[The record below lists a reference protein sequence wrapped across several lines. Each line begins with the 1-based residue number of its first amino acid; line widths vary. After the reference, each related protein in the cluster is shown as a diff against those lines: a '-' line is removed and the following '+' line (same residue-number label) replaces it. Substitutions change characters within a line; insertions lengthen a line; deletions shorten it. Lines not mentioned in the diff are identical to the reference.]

1 MITVHRDKPNK
12 DFLQIKNT
20 HWMEFNKKYEPYAL
34 QLYLYLAKNADGYS
48 FALSQKA
55 AEEEAGIKK
64 TSFHKYIDLLI
75 QEGYLVRRSGNTY
88 DFYETPHKQQ
98 KNEMERPPCG
108 GLSCPQG
115 EQQNLSH
122 ELRSSPQ
129 LAEFPQQNK
138 EIYNRYTNNIDSGKD
153 NQQQEEGNDTGS
165 TKKVFIF

>member
-1 MITVHRDKPNK
+1 M
-12 DFLQIKNT
+12 
-20 HWMEFNKKYEPYAL
+20 
-34 QLYLYLAKNADGYS
+34 
-48 FALSQKA
+48 
-55 AEEEAGIKK
+55 
-64 TSFHKYIDLLI
+64 
-75 QEGYLVRRSGNTY
+75 Y
-88 DFYETPHKQQ
+88 DFYETPHKQEE
-98 KNEMERPPCG
+98 NEMERPPCG

>member
-1 MITVHRDKPNK
+1 
-12 DFLQIKNT
+12 
-20 HWMEFNKKYEPYAL
+20 MEFNKKYEPYAL

-88 DFYETPHKQQ
+88 DFYETPHKQEE
-98 KNEMERPPCG
+98 NETERPPCG
-108 GLSCPQG
+108 GLSCPQN
-115 EQQNLSH
+115 EQKNLSH

-129 LAEFPQQNK
+129 LAEFPQRNK
-138 EIYNRYTNNIDSGKD
+138 EIYNRHTNNIDSGKD
-153 NQQQEEGNDTGS
+153 SLHQQGKETHTENP
-165 TKKVFIF
+165 KKEFVF

>member
-1 MITVHRDKPNK
+1 
-12 DFLQIKNT
+12 
-20 HWMEFNKKYEPYAL
+20 MEFNKKYEPYAL

-98 KNEMERPPCG
+98 KNEMKRPPCARI
-108 GLSCPQG
+108 SCPHG
-115 EQQNLSH
+115 GPKNLSH

-129 LAEFPQQNK
+129 LADFPQQNK

-153 NQQQEEGNDTGS
+153 TQQQ
-165 TKKVFIF
+165 

>member
-75 QEGYLVRRSGNTY
+75 QEGYLVRRSGNT
-88 DFYETPHKQQ
+88 
-98 KNEMERPPCG
+98 
-108 GLSCPQG
+108 LSTAAR
-115 EQQNLSH
+115 NRV
-122 ELRSSPQ
+122 RSAPAASRTASRRASPT
-129 LAEFPQQNK
+129 
-138 EIYNRYTNNIDSGKD
+138 R
-153 NQQQEEGNDTGS
+153 S
-165 TKKVFIF
+165 TTR

>member
-55 AEEEAGIKK
+55 AEEEVGIKK

-75 QEGYLVRRSGNTY
+75 PAGYLVRRSGNTY

-98 KNEMERPPCG
+98 KNEWSVRHAADYPVRRVNNKI
-108 GLSCPQG
+108 CPT
-115 EQQNLSH
+115 NSAVR
-122 ELRSSPQ
+122 RS
-129 LAEFPQQNK
+129 
-138 EIYNRYTNNIDSGKD
+138 
-153 NQQQEEGNDTGS
+153 
-165 TKKVFIF
+165 

>member
-1 MITVHRDKPNK
+1 
-12 DFLQIKNT
+12 
-20 HWMEFNKKYEPYAL
+20 MEFNKKYEPYAL

-88 DFYETPHKQQ
+88 DFYETPHKQGE
-98 KNEMERPPCG
+98 NEMERPPCG
-108 GLSCPQG
+108 GLSCLPS

-138 EIYNRYTNNIDSGKD
+138 EIYNRYTNNIDSGK
-153 NQQQEEGNDTGS
+153 NIQQQQEEEGDDTES

>member
-1 MITVHRDKPNK
+1 
-12 DFLQIKNT
+12 
-20 HWMEFNKKYEPYAL
+20 MEFNKKYEPYAL

-88 DFYETPHKQQ
+88 DFYETPHKQGE
-98 KNEMERPPCG
+98 NEMERPPCG
-108 GLSCPQG
+108 GLSCPPS

-122 ELRSSPQ
+122 ELCRSPQ